1 MTTPEDYIKQIAIYK
16 EQYPA
21 ILDDFK
27 AAYINYNMNPASDEY
42 LRIYNTANS
51 AINTINSQL
60 FTTTNNIQQS
70 ITNLNRTIPNIGGK
84 IDKQK
89 LLHSNLANKYAN
101 INGSTH
107 GAYRLTDEV
116 KDIYKTQYSI
126 NVTLFVGILISLF
139 LLFRI
144 FKKEGGIGVP
154 SMKSSNSYKKSSS
167 SSSSSSSAQP
177 YSSSSSQSSR
187 STRN

>member
-1 MTTPEDYIKQIAIYK
+1 MTTPENYIKQIAIYN

-60 FTTTNNIQQS
+60 FTTTNDIHQS
-70 ITNLNRTIPNIGGK
+70 IKTLNRTIPNIGGK

-89 LLHSNLANKYAN
+89 LLHSNLDNKYAN
-101 INGSTH
+101 INGSNH
-107 GAYRLTDEV
+107 GAFRLTDEV

-144 FKKEGGIGVP
+144 FKKEGGVGFP
-154 SMKSSNSYKKSSS
+154 SMKSSSSYRKSSS
-167 SSSSSSSAQP
+167 SSSSSSSSP
-177 YSSSSSQSSR
+177 MSSSSYSPSSR
-187 STRN
+187 SYRQ